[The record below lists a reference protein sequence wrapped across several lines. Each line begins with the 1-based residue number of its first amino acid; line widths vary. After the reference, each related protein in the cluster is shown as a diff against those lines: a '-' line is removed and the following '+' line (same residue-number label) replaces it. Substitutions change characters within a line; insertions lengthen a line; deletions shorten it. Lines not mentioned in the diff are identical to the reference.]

1 MLAVV
6 AAAEL
11 KAAVAAALPVLLLEM
26 QALGAEKG
34 CCEVPPDAARVAVAV
49 AAEPEVSAAEAEAA
63 AAESAAQ

>member
-1 MLAVV
+1 MLTV

-11 KAAVAAALPVLLLEM
+11 KAAVAAALPALLLKM